1 MNDTKLKNS
10 QKPFVSTRN
19 ACKLCAPLGA
29 SVAYKGIEGCV
40 PLIHGSQ
47 GCATY
52 VRRYLI
58 SHYKE
63 PVDIASSNF
72 SAETTIF
79 GGESN
84 LAEAIGNVY
93 LQYKPELIG
102 IASTCLSETI
112 GDHVERYVTEY
123 RFTQKDHE
131 VVAASTP
138 SYCGSHV
145 DGFHQAVSAVV
156 RRFAEKGESN
166 GKIALF
172 PGFLS
177 PADYRHLKE
186 IFKDLGVGL
195 LLAPDISDTLDN
207 PHWAEYQKLPEGG
220 TPLADLR
227 ALGSAIT
234 AIQFGTVISG
244 GMNASRVNTNV
255 VAETPGKVLSDKCGV
270 PVVSLPFP
278 IGIKATDRFFDTIE
292 EAADVAMPYE
302 YLQERGRLI
311 DAYVDGH
318 KYVFGK
324 KALVYG
330 EEDFVI
336 GICSLLSEIG
346 MIPTIVG
353 SGARSGMLKSQIET
367 LFPDKTDEITV
378 LDEADFE
385 WMAELSRKNVP
396 DIIIGHSKGYPIAR
410 ELDIPLV
417 RVGFPIH
424 DRLGGQRLLHIGYR
438 GTHRLFD
445 EIANALISSKQAK
458 SPVGY
463 KYM

>member
-1 MNDTKLKNS
+1 MANTMEIKNE
-10 QKPFVSTRN
+10 KPFVATRN

-29 SVAYKGIEGCV
+29 SVAFKGIAGCV

-52 VRRYLI
+52 IRRYLI

-84 LAEAIGNVY
+84 LSEAIANLY
-93 LQYKPELIG
+93 KQYNPSVVG

-112 GDHVERYVTEY
+112 GDHVERYAKSYLE
-123 RFTQKDHE
+123 KNPNH
-131 VVAASTP
+131 VVVSAKTP
-138 SYCGSHV
+138 SYCGSHI
-145 DGFHQAVSAVV
+145 DGFHQAVTAILEQFAVKTE
-156 RRFAEKGESN
+156 AN

-177 PADYRHLKE
+177 PADYRHIKE
-186 IFKDLGVGL
+186 ILDDMGIEAILVPDL
-195 LLAPDISDTLDN
+195 SETLDN
-207 PHWAEYQKLPEGG
+207 PHWNEYQNIPQGG
-220 TPLADLR
+220 TSIDQIR
-227 ALGSAIT
+227 ATGGT
-234 AIQFGTVISG
+234 HGFIQFGEIMNEGLSAGRVRHGMNTSTPAKVMTEKFGISG
-244 GMNASRVNTNV
+244 ATI
-255 VAETPGKVLSDKCGV
+255 PI
-270 PVVSLPFP
+270 P
-278 IGIKATDRFFDTIE
+278 IGIKATDLFFEKLDELTGINRP
-292 EAADVAMPYE
+292 AKYA
-302 YLQERGRLI
+302 LERGRLI
-311 DAYVDGH
+311 DGYVDGH

-330 EEDFVI
+330 EEDFALS
-336 GICSLLSEIG
+336 ICSFLSEIG
-346 MIPTIVG
+346 IIPSIVG
-353 SGARSGMLKSQIET
+353 SGGNSGRLKDFLKD
-367 LFPDKTDEITV
+367 LFPENYTSITV
-378 LDEADFE
+378 LNDADFE
-385 WMAELSRKNVP
+385 WMAELSRQNKP
-396 DIIIGHSKGYPIAR
+396 DIVIGHSKGYSIAR
-410 ELDIPLV
+410 ELNIPIV

-424 DRLGGQRLLHIGYR
+424 DRVGGQRLLHIGYR

-445 EIANALISSKQAK
+445 EIANALIEYKQNN